1 MASSEAVI
9 ESQDKIAMLGR
20 EAYTDSKFDLTELP
34 MYDSST
40 LETQEFELR
49 PNGSADLENRF
60 NSPNENIEF
69 EYIGNEAYDPSNI
82 YFRMESYVRRS
93 DGSNFLAS
101 DQLTA
106 LTGNICDVFSRLEF
120 YIGSE
125 KVEDLNFVG
134 KADTV
139 LKLLHTSAEWT
150 RSSGSVMGWMPSL
163 TSATLATDTNGTAR
177 RDRTVPTAAAGVARK
192 TQYFAFTLPISFFRE
207 NNKIVKNVSW
217 RLRLFRNEDKYL
229 FEKGD
234 GADSGIPQL
243 KITRLSCFIP
253 TIKMSLARQLAYDQS
268 IVSDYLLQYTGV
280 YADKRQ
286 LGTQQDV
293 NEQLASFP
301 SCPSKIFIMFQNV
314 AREAAL
320 LAGATAHA
328 NPLHF
333 DHLQVGSF
341 ELVVNGKKR
350 IPFTSQNMD
359 FTTGNYAHIMRNT
372 LACSGAL
379 TAFDAGSCLNYE
391 NFGAYYPIFGF
402 DVKNS
407 HSSNIPELNKTA
419 TKVDINIHF
428 NTAPAS
434 PYMYIVALFDN
445 VVSIKGNTNIA
456 RVIYGK

>member
-1 MASSEAVI
+1 MATSSDIIEA
-9 ESQDKIAMLGR
+9 QDKIAMLGK
-20 EAYTDSKFDLTELP
+20 EAYTDSKFDLTEMP

-82 YFRMESYVRRS
+82 YFRMESYVKRA
-93 DGSNFLAS
+93 DNANFDAA
-101 DQLTA
+101 DQDTA
-106 LTGNICDVFSRLEF
+106 LTGNITDVFSRLEF

-125 KVEDLNFVG
+125 KIEDLNFVG

-139 LKLLHTSAEWT
+139 MKLLHTSQEWT

-163 TSATLATDTNGTAR
+163 TTPVVTTDPIGIAR
-177 RDRTVPTAAAGVARK
+177 RDRTVATAAAGTNRK
-192 TQYFAFTLPISFFRE
+192 YQYFTFSLPISFFRE

-217 RLRLFRNEDKYL
+217 RLRLFRNEDRYL
-229 FEKGD
+229 FEKNL
-234 GADSGIPQL
+234 GAVPQL
-243 KITRLSCFIP
+243 KVTRLSCMIP
-253 TIKMSLARQLAYDQS
+253 TVKMSLARQLAYDQS

-301 SCPSKIFIMFQNV
+301 ACPSKIFIMFQV
-314 AREAAL
+314 AAREAAL
-320 LAGATAHA
+320 AAGAHI
-328 NPLHF
+328 NPLNF
-333 DHLQVGSF
+333 DHLAVGSF

-350 IPFTSQNMD
+350 IPFTSQVID
-359 FTTGNYAHIMRNT
+359 FPSGNYAHVLRNT

-379 TAFDAGSCLNYE
+379 TAFDSGSCLTYE
-391 NFGAYYPIFGF
+391 NFISMYPIFGF
-402 DVKNS
+402 DIKNS

-419 TKVDINIHF
+419 TKVDLNIHF
-428 NTAPAS
+428 NLAPLN
-434 PYMYIVALFDN
+434 PYMYIIALFDN